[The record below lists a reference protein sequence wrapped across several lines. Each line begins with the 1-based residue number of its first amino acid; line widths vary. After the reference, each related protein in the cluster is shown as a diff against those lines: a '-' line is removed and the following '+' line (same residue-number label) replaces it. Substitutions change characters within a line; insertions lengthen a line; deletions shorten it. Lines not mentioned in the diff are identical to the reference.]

1 MKKNVFYVDSFDNPG
16 ISPYQAHS
24 LFNQK
29 HTPSF
34 IFEQNTSI
42 KKENRM
48 GYVCISPEKILR
60 TGKKRD
66 SR

>member
-1 MKKNVFYVDSFDNPG
+1 MKKNIFYVDSFHNPG
-16 ISPYQAHS
+16 ISPYQAHN
-24 LFNQK
+24 LFNEK

-42 KKENRM
+42 NKENRM

-60 TGKKRD
+60 TGKRE
-66 SR
+66 S